1 MESINPVNWWH
12 GMEGGKIAEQRPPPP
27 GANDPYPNLAS
38 VPARPAPPDKE
49 AMQKLT
55 DALVAD
61 RSNAQYTNQ
70 ATPLPD
76 PSSPSASPGLFG
88 VGTLP
93 PPPPNPGQ
101 GGVPGGGQAGGQGG
115 ASATMQAVTAPPPP
129 RTPPAAASASSAP
142 ASAPAAAPATPVQ
155 SASLDAASPP
165 PAQGGAPMPA
175 LPVREPA
182 RAAVAPTPLREA
194 NRPGPPP
201 SIPAPA
207 AAIPVAFAPGSAAL
221 PPDAADTA
229 KRIAASRGTA
239 VVAVTGYGEAES
251 SNPQA
256 QTAAISLALSRA
268 QAVENALNG
277 AGIPR
282 SDIRIAAEAGGRG
295 ASVRLLQ

>member
-1 MESINPVNWWH
+1 MGSINPVNWWH

-38 VPARPAPPDKE
+38 VPARPAPPDKD
-49 AMQKLT
+49 AMKRLT

-93 PPPPNPGQ
+93 PPPPNPG
-101 GGVPGGGQAGGQGG
+101 PGGGQTG

-129 RTPPAAASASSAP
+129 RTTPAAASAPSLSATTPSAP
-142 ASAPAAAPATPVQ
+142 ASAPAAAPVQ

-165 PAQGGAPMPA
+165 PAREAAPMPA

-182 RAAVAPTPLREA
+182 RPAVAPTPVREA
-194 NRPGPPP
+194 SQPAPPA

-207 AAIPVAFAPGSAAL
+207 AATPVAFAPGSAAL
-221 PPDAADTA
+221 PPGAADTV
-229 KRIAASRGTA
+229 KKIAASRGKA
-239 VVAVTGYGEAES
+239 VVAVTGYGDADS
-251 SNPQA
+251 SDPQA
-256 QTAAISLALSRA
+256 QTAAITLALSRA
-268 QAVENALNG
+268 EAVGNALNG

-282 SDIRIAAEAGGRG
+282 SDIRIGAEAGGRG